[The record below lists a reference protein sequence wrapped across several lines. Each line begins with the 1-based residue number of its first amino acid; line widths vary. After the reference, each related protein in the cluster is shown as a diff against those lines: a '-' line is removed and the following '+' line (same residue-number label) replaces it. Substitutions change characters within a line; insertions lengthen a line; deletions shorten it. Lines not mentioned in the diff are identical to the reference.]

1 MLCVVTAKDE
11 IIVGDLRDDSLI
23 IFGPDRKYIKTLG
36 GDNDIGRFIKNPYS
50 FATYDDQI
58 YILDTVLQ
66 RIGVFNFEGIMS
78 HSFAISRINAN
89 KIGILK
95 DGEIVIGNSTGNFI
109 IYHKYGKVIRN
120 FYIEGTRV
128 LFCIDN
134 KTNGIWIVYM
144 NNGGTYDGLTEKNGE
159 KCPGPFGCDVSW
171 TQILL
176 KNDRRYW
183 IRKSSFGT
191 CGGGIPHS
199 LDIGDDKKSG
209 IVFHNITSVGIMN
222 TDEIVVCDEDSVKL
236 YKVNEKEKKAELT
249 GVLKWPTNTKIPILL
264 QCNDIFDQ
272 SPIKII
278 QTNASPTQSQLIIH
292 FKIGTNVSINGNQVQ
307 CSKIECTNGNYLVY
321 NEFNTVISN
330 TKLTNSIEINTGFIS
345 DDVAVKSMIATGID
359 IEFISQVKYVNLKG
373 QCSAIVCGNVTNSI
387 HTIDGLISCD
397 TVDTVITENGNVTD
411 VKSTS
416 KNNLSHID
424 LNDTRYRYNYPF
436 RIIGPVDRAT
446 LHDCTAMFHESVGVL
461 NGENTILTLDAV
473 PIVKSVNAH
482 ICVNKVISAKSIHGN
497 VILKSQTNSNSI
509 HDLFYFFVF
518 FFGNLYSFS
527 IDTISISCN
536 SLLTVKFI
544 Q

>member
-11 IIVGDLRDDSLI
+11 IIIGDLRDDSLI

-66 RIGVFNFEGIMS
+66 RIGVFNFEGIIS

-89 KIGILK
+89 QIGILK

-120 FYIEGTRV
+120 FDIEGTRV
-128 LFCIDN
+128 LFCIEN
-134 KTNGIWIVYM
+134 NTNGICISYM
-144 NNGGTYDGLTEKNGE
+144 INGSFQSHTEKNGTLH
-159 KCPGPFGCDVSW
+159 GGGFHQFRQLHD
-171 TQILL
+171 TQILF
-176 KNDRRYW
+176 KTVGFCIRR
-183 IRKSSFGT
+183 
-191 CGGGIPHS
+191 S
-199 LDIGDDKKSG
+199 LIIVGVNGENYQVKIGDDKKSG
-209 IVFHNITSVGIMN
+209 IIFHNITSVDIMN

-249 GVLKWPTNTKIPILL
+249 GVLKWPTNTRIPL

-278 QTNASPTQSQLIIH
+278 QTNTSPTQSQLIIH
-292 FKIGTNVSINGNQVQ
+292 FKIGANVSINGNQVQ

-359 IEFISQVKYVNLKG
+359 VEFISQVKYVNLKG
-373 QCSAIVCGNVTNSI
+373 QCSAVVCGNVTNSV
-387 HTIDGLISCD
+387 HTIDGFISCD
-397 TVDTVITENGNVTD
+397 TVDTVVTENGNVTD

-436 RIIGPVDRAT
+436 RMIGPVDRAT

-509 HDLFYFFVF
+509 HDLFYFSF
-518 FFGNLYSFS
+518 FFWYRHDFNPFGIPF
-527 IDTISISCN
+527 
-536 SLLTVKFI
+536 
-544 Q
+544 